1 MIVHRAL
8 PWDPKAKPEEL
19 GGALWF
25 PRQFQGAGRHD
36 NPDLYGCIYA
46 AEQPLSAVAER
57 LAPFRGSGPLT
68 AALLAQA
75 GRPLALA
82 TVVLDEDAT
91 VVDLDDPHV
100 LRRERL
106 RPSRV
111 ATGERRVT
119 QAGAAALR
127 EKHPDAAGIRW
138 WSTLEASWLNVTL
151 FDGARRSLTVAGVEP
166 LTLDHEAVRGAAE
179 ALGLA

>member
-8 PWDPKAKPEEL
+8 PWDPKAKPAEI

-36 NPDLYGCIYA
+36 NPDLYGCIYT
-46 AEQPLSAVAER
+46 AERAVSAVAER
-57 LAPFRGSGPLT
+57 LAPFRGSGSLT
-68 AALLAQA
+68 PALLTQA

-82 TVVLDEDAT
+82 SIAVDDGAGML
-91 VVDLDDPHV
+91 DLDDPRV
-100 LRRERL
+100 LARERL
-106 RPSRV
+106 RPSGV
-111 ATGERRVT
+111 ATGERSVT

-127 EKHPDAAGIRW
+127 EKHPEAAGIRW

-151 FDGARRSLTVAGVEP
+151 FDSARRALAVEAIEP
-166 LTLDHEAVRGAAE
+166 LTVEHEAVLGAAE